1 MDWMIDRVKEPSTW
15 AAAAVGFV
23 IVGMLLDA
31 GWPLIVAG
39 ICAGGAFL
47 LKEKIL

>member
-1 MDWMIDRVKEPSTW
+1 MDWMIDRSKEPSTW
-15 AAAAVGFV
+15 AAAAGGFV

>member
-1 MDWMIDRVKEPSTW
+1 MGWIIDRVKEPSTW

-31 GWPLIVAG
+31 GWPLIIAG
-39 ICAGGAFL
+39 ICAVSAVL

>member
-39 ICAGGAFL
+39 ICAGGAFV
-47 LKEKIL
+47 LKELVL